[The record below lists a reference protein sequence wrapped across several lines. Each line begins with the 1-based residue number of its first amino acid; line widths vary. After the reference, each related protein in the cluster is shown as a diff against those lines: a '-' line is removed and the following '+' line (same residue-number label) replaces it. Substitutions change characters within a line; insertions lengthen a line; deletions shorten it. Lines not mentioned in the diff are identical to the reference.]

1 VNVLGTALTFLL
13 QHLDLISLLG
23 EAVTKGVSKENL
35 SEAIRK
41 TMVAASDEQMKAELG
56 EDT

>member
-1 VNVLGTALTFLL
+1 MNLLGAALTFLL
-13 QHLDLISLLG
+13 QHLDLITLIG
-23 EAVTKGVSKENL
+23 EAVTRGVSKETL
-35 SEAIRK
+35 SDAIRK